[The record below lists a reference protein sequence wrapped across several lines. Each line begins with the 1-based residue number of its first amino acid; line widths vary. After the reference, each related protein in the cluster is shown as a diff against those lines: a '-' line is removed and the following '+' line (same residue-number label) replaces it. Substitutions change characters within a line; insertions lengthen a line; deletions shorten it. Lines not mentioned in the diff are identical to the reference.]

1 MPSIKDG
8 HLPMPYH
15 NLLYCVFLLEFLLV
29 DLLSSFVVELEN
41 YMILSVFLMS
51 LKLDLLGH
59 LVGNFDMEIRIKLI
73 EKLLDEYLQTLVL
86 IQYQ

>member
-1 MPSIKDG
+1 
-8 HLPMPYH
+8 MPYH

-59 LVGNFDMEIRIKLI
+59 LVGNFELEIRIKLI
-73 EKLLDEYLQTLVL
+73 EKLLDEYLQALVL

>member
-1 MPSIKDG
+1 MHSIKDG

-29 DLLSSFVVELEN
+29 DLL
-41 YMILSVFLMS
+41 
-51 LKLDLLGH
+51 GH
-59 LVGNFDMEIRIKLI
+59 LVGNFELEIRIKFI
-73 EKLLDEYLQTLVL
+73 EKLLDEYLQALVL

>member
-1 MPSIKDG
+1 
-8 HLPMPYH
+8 MPYH

-41 YMILSVFLMS
+41 CMILSVFLMS

-59 LVGNFDMEIRIKLI
+59 LVGNFEMEIRFKII

>member
-1 MPSIKDG
+1 
-8 HLPMPYH
+8 MPYH

-59 LVGNFDMEIRIKLI
+59 LVGIFDMEIRIKLI
-73 EKLLDEYLQTLVL
+73 EKLLDDYLQALVL